1 MDAKPTTEEG
11 YMARALVLGG
21 GGVTGI
27 TWEIGLLAGLRNVG
41 VDLTTTDLI
50 VGTSAGSVVGALVAT
65 AVDLD
70 ETVSFVE
77 AVAGDGGEELSLQL
91 DLSLIAQAFGIVSD
105 TTLKAAEA
113 RARLGALALAA
124 PVGEDR
130 VQVDRFAA
138 LLPVHDWPAQPRL
151 VITVV
156 NAQTGEPAAWDD
168 ADGVSLVRAVA
179 ASCAVPC
186 VFPPV
191 SINGGRYMDGGVRS
205 VTNADLAVGAN
216 AVVVIAPVVGPFRTS
231 PEAELRELGEVRS
244 VLVSPDEAAEEAMG
258 PNVLDASR
266 AAASLAAGVAQ
277 GEAMAARV
285 GGVWGPG

>member
-1 MDAKPTTEEG
+1 
-11 YMARALVLGG
+11 MARALVLGG

-27 TWEIGLLAGLRNVG
+27 AWEIGLLAGLRNVG
-41 VDLTTTDLI
+41 VDLSTTDLI

-70 ETVSFVE
+70 QAVSFFQ
-77 AVAGDGGEELSLQL
+77 AAGGGGEELSLQL

-105 TTLKAAEA
+105 TALESADA
-113 RARLGALALAA
+113 RARLGRLALAA
-124 PVGEDR
+124 PLGEDR

-156 NAQTGEPAAWDD
+156 DANTGEPAAWDD
-168 ADGVSLVRAVA
+168 ADGIPLVRAVA

-205 VTNADLAVGAN
+205 VTNADLAAGAK
-216 AVVVIAPVVGPFRTS
+216 AVVVIAPVVGLFRTS
-231 PEAELRELGEVRS
+231 PEAELRELGDVRS
-244 VLVSPDEAAEEAMG
+244 ILVSPDEAAEEAIG

-266 AAASLAAGVAQ
+266 TAVSLAAGVAQ
-277 GEAMAARV
+277 GEAIAARV
-285 GGVWGPG
+285 GAVWGTT